1 MHKDIV
7 IHLPEHEVKAK
18 KIVDLFLEETIPSNY
33 EGILNITGCSGT
45 GKTEVAWFVSRQLYK
60 LGISSH
66 VVNLD
71 RLYKVNAKVRNAW
84 RRKTGII
91 GHEEM
96 NWKRINE
103 EILMFANNN
112 TQVLIFEG
120 LYSGYIDGITF
131 YLKGS
136 IQSTEEFRKLRGKED
151 EDDAFRKMVVEE
163 ELKDILS
170 SVKEHDYKI

>member
-71 RLYKVNAKVRNAW
+71 RLYKVNAKVRNDW

-131 YLKGS
+131 CIEGT
-136 IQSTEEFRKLRGKED
+136 IASTEEFRKLRGKEN
-151 EDDAFRKMVVEE
+151 EEDAFRKIVVEE
-163 ELKDILS
+163 EYAEILK
-170 SVKEHDYKI
+170 KADYYNYRI